1 MSGNQLKPFHYDM
14 VIMAEDQAQAD
25 RVMAE
30 RIYHDED
37 LREYGVNEYTISA
50 SPAGGREPEPIE
62 VRPEAPEGTE
72 ETRAAA
78 PLEPAIDLQGPVT
91 SLNGEQYFSL
101 IRINRALGGSYTLP
115 SATQVYVFAESRYV
129 LEFSYQLPEGC
140 LQIRLDEDG
149 ALHGVDVQTNGEL
162 TVLTEGALYD
172 LLVGATQGSVGE
184 QEEQS
189 AAAAAA
195 DGIKLR
201 DRVRVTAGDHS
212 GVAGT
217 VIGRRSMGTQP
228 VLWQLSL
235 DNGVR
240 MDTIAGRFTVI

>member
-62 VRPEAPEGTE
+62 VRPEAPKGAEGT
-72 ETRAAA
+72 RAA
-78 PLEPAIDLQGPVT
+78 PLEPAIDPQGPVT

-101 IRINRALGGSYTLP
+101 IRINRALGGSYALP

-140 LQIRLDEDG
+140 LQVRLDEDG
-149 ALHGVDVQTNGEL
+149 ALHGADIQTHGEL
-162 TVLTEGALYD
+162 TALTEGALYD
-172 LLVGATQGSVGE
+172 LLVGATQGAADE
-184 QEEQS
+184 QEAPS
-189 AAAAAA
+189 TAAPAAH
-195 DGIKLR
+195 GIKLR
-201 DRVRVTAGDHS
+201 DRVRVTAGDYS

-217 VIGRRSMGTQP
+217 VIGRRSMENQP
-228 VLWQLSL
+228 ALWQLSL
-235 DNGVR
+235 DNGVQ